1 MKIPAKNVK
10 IYRFSCPNG
19 LSSGKLN
26 LMLPSVIKS
35 VSATHGI
42 NVAYTSPNGKEITYK
57 ELDVISDEMA
67 VWLTNKGISEG
78 SVVGLSLPSCIEYI
92 VSYLA
97 LAKIGA
103 ITAGINPRFTSRERS
118 KTLWTLDP
126 NLLITAKGYD
136 DGVGDQ
142 YRKTL
147 ITLNEEELIQ
157 NHRVTGGS
165 PQPLE
170 DDDDR
175 PVCICFT
182 SGSSGNPKGALF
194 TNRQLKAIS
203 ELDTGGSWGGGGHRY
218 VSTEFA
224 HVGVMTKLPWL
235 LATAG
240 TTHLIHKWNAK
251 EILQLIHE
259 YKMSSVSAIA
269 PQVAL
274 MLKQDGIED
283 LDFTSVKAIVTGGA
297 YASINLIK
305 KGREI
310 FGAPWSVRYSSTE
323 SGGIGLGTSL
333 TADDYEALHTIGR
346 PREGVEAKICSPSGA
361 ELPTG
366 EIGEIWIS
374 SPAVMS
380 CYWNDPEETTK
391 VFDQQ
396 WLKTGDL
403 AYQTPEGYFIL
414 AGRTTEMYIRGGY
427 NVYPL
432 EVEGIFSE
440 HPSIAEVVII
450 PRPDDIMGEIG
461 VAVIVLE
468 DGCSP
473 ITIED
478 LRSFGFDKLAKYKL
492 PEEVIYVESIPRNT
506 TDKIDRREL
515 KETVKTRSD

>member
-1 MKIPAKNVK
+1 
-10 IYRFSCPNG
+10 
-19 LSSGKLN
+19 
-26 LMLPSVIKS
+26 MLHSVIKS
-35 VSATHGI
+35 VSATHGG
-42 NVAYTSPNGKEITYK
+42 NVAYVSQYGKEITYK

-67 VWLTNKGISEG
+67 VWLTNEGISEG

-103 ITAGINPRFTSRERS
+103 ITAGINPRFTSLERS
-118 KTLWTLDP
+118 KTLGTLDP
-126 NLLITAKGYD
+126 NLVITTQGHD

-142 YRKTL
+142 YQK
-147 ITLNEEELIQ
+147 ITIGLNEAELIQ
-157 NHRVTGGS
+157 NYRVAGGS
-165 PQPLE
+165 PQLLEE
-170 DDDDR
+170 DDER

-182 SGSSGNPKGALF
+182 SGSSGSPKGALF
-194 TNRQLKAIS
+194 ANRQLRAIS
-203 ELDTGGSWGGGGHRY
+203 ELDAGGSWGGGGHRY
-218 VSTEFA
+218 ASTEFA

-240 TTHLIHKWNAK
+240 TTHLIHKWNAR

-274 MLKQDGIED
+274 MLKQDGIEQ
-283 LDFTSVKAIVTGGA
+283 LDFSSVKAIVTGGA
-297 YASINLIK
+297 YASVNLIK

-346 PREGVEAKICSPSGA
+346 PREGVKAKICDSSGS

-366 EIGEIWIS
+366 EVGEIWIS

-380 CYWNDPEETTK
+380 CYWNDPEETAK
-391 VFDQQ
+391 VFDQE

-440 HPSIAEVVII
+440 HPSVAEVVII
-450 PRPDDIMGEIG
+450 PYPDDIMGEIG

-468 DGCSP
+468 DGCLP
-473 ITIED
+473 ITIDD
-478 LRSFGFDKLAKYKL
+478 LRSFGAEKLAAYKL
-492 PEEVIYVESIPRNT
+492 PEKVIHVESIPRNT

-515 KETVKTRSD
+515 KEIVKRKSC

>member
-1 MKIPAKNVK
+1 MI
-10 IYRFSCPNG
+10 
-19 LSSGKLN
+19 
-26 LMLPSVIKS
+26 PSVIKS
-35 VSATHGI
+35 VSITHGE
-42 NVAYTSPNGKEITYK
+42 NVAYVSAYGKETTYK
-57 ELDVISDEMA
+57 ELDVVSDEMA
-67 VWLTNKGISEG
+67 VWLTNEGISEG

-103 ITAGINPRFTSRERS
+103 ITAGVNPRFTSLERS
-118 KTLWTLDP
+118 KTLSTLGP
-126 NLLITAKGYD
+126 NLVITAKGHD

-147 ITLNEEELIQ
+147 ITLNGAELIQ

-170 DDDDR
+170 DNDER

-182 SGSSGNPKGALF
+182 SGSSGIPKGALF
-194 TNRQLKAIS
+194 ANRQLRAIS

-218 VSTEFA
+218 ASTEFA

-240 TTHLIHKWNAK
+240 TTHLIQKWNAR

-259 YKMSSVSAIA
+259 YKMSSISAIA

-283 LDFTSVKAIVTGGA
+283 LDFSSVKAIVTGGA
-297 YASINLIK
+297 YASVNLIK

-346 PREGVEAKICSPSGA
+346 PREGVKVKICDSFGS
-361 ELPTG
+361 ELPVGETG
-366 EIGEIWIS
+366 EIWLS
-374 SPAVMS
+374 SPAMMS
-380 CYWNDPEETTK
+380 CYWNDPDATAE

-414 AGRTTEMYIRGGY
+414 AGRTTEMFIRGGY

-432 EVEGIFSE
+432 EIEGIFSE

-450 PRPDDIMGEIG
+450 PRPDDVMGEIG
-461 VAVIVLE
+461 LAFIVLE

-473 ITIED
+473 ITIDD
-478 LRSFGFDKLAKYKL
+478 LRSFGAEKLAEYKL
-492 PEEVIYVESIPRNT
+492 PEEIFYVESIPRNT

-515 KETVKTRSD
+515 KEIVKKRSG

>member
-1 MKIPAKNVK
+1 
-10 IYRFSCPNG
+10 
-19 LSSGKLN
+19 
-26 LMLPSVIKS
+26 MLHSVIKS
-35 VSATHGI
+35 VSATHGE
-42 NVAYTSPNGKEITYK
+42 NVAYVSPDGKEITYK
-57 ELDVISDEMA
+57 QLDVISDEMA
-67 VWLTNKGISEG
+67 VWLTNEGISEG

-97 LAKIGA
+97 LAKVGA
-103 ITAGINPRFTSRERS
+103 ITAGINPRFTSLERS
-118 KTLWTLDP
+118 KTLSTLNP
-126 NLLITAKGYD
+126 NLVITAKGHD
-136 DGVGDQ
+136 GGVGDQ
-142 YRKTL
+142 YRKTTL
-147 ITLNEEELIQ
+147 TLNETACLRSQ
-157 NHRVTGGS
+157 RVTGGS
-165 PQPLE
+165 PELLE
-170 DDDDR
+170 DDDER

-182 SGSSGNPKGALF
+182 SGSSGSPKGALF
-194 TNRQLKAIS
+194 TNRQLRAIS
-203 ELDTGGSWGGGGHRY
+203 ELDAGGSWGGGGHRY
-218 VSTEFA
+218 ASTEFA

-240 TTHLIHKWNAK
+240 TTHLIHKWNAR

-283 LDFTSVKAIVTGGA
+283 LDFSSVKAIVTGGA
-297 YASINLIK
+297 YASVNLIK

-346 PREGVEAKICSPSGA
+346 PREGVKAKICDSSGS
-361 ELPTG
+361 ELSNG
-366 EIGEIWIS
+366 EVGEIWIS

-380 CYWNDPEETTK
+380 CYWNDPEETAK

-440 HPSIAEVVII
+440 YPSIAEVVII

-473 ITIED
+473 ITIDD
-478 LRSFGFDKLAKYKL
+478 LRSFGAEKLAAYKL
-492 PEEVIYVESIPRNT
+492 PEKVIHVESIPRNI
-506 TDKIDRREL
+506 TDKIDRRKL
-515 KETVKTRSD
+515 KEIVKRKSG

>member
-1 MKIPAKNVK
+1 
-10 IYRFSCPNG
+10 
-19 LSSGKLN
+19 
-26 LMLPSVIKS
+26 MLPSVIKS
-35 VSATHGI
+35 VSATHGE
-42 NVAYTSPNGKEITYK
+42 NVAYVSPDGKEITYN
-57 ELDVISDEMA
+57 ELDVVSDEMA
-67 VWLTNKGISEG
+67 VWLTNEGILEG

-103 ITAGINPRFTSRERS
+103 ITAGVNPRFTSLERS
-118 KTLWTLDP
+118 KTLSTLGP
-126 NLLITAKGYD
+126 NLVITAKGHD

-147 ITLNEEELIQ
+147 ITLNGAELIQ

-170 DDDDR
+170 DNDER

-182 SGSSGNPKGALF
+182 SGSSGIPKGALF
-194 TNRQLKAIS
+194 ANRQLRAIS

-218 VSTEFA
+218 ASTEFA

-240 TTHLIHKWNAK
+240 TTHLIQKWNAR

-259 YKMSSVSAIA
+259 YKMSSISAIA

-283 LDFTSVKAIVTGGA
+283 LDFSSVKAIVTGGA
-297 YASINLIK
+297 YASVNLIK

-346 PREGVEAKICSPSGA
+346 PREGVKVKICDSFGS
-361 ELPTG
+361 ELPVGETG
-366 EIGEIWIS
+366 EIWLS
-374 SPAVMS
+374 SPAMMS
-380 CYWNDPEETTK
+380 CYWNDPDATAE

-414 AGRTTEMYIRGGY
+414 AGRTTEMFIRGGY

-432 EVEGIFSE
+432 EIEGIFSE

-461 VAVIVLE
+461 VAFIVLE

-473 ITIED
+473 ITIDD
-478 LRSFGFDKLAKYKL
+478 LRSFGTGKLAAYKL
-492 PEEVIYVESIPRNT
+492 PEEIIYVESIPRNT
-506 TDKIDRREL
+506 TDKIDRRDL
-515 KETVKTRSD
+515 KEIVKKRSG

>member
-1 MKIPAKNVK
+1 
-10 IYRFSCPNG
+10 
-19 LSSGKLN
+19 
-26 LMLPSVIKS
+26 MLPSVIKS
-35 VSATHGI
+35 VSATHGE
-42 NVAYTSPNGKEITYK
+42 NVAYVSPDGKEITYK
-57 ELDVISDEMA
+57 QLDVISDEMA
-67 VWLTNKGISEG
+67 VWLINEGLLEG

-92 VSYLA
+92 VSYIA

-103 ITAGINPRFTSRERS
+103 ITAGINPRFTSLERS
-118 KTLWTLDP
+118 KTLGTLNPD
-126 NLLITAKGYD
+126 LVITAQGYD

-142 YRKTL
+142 YRKTT
-147 ITLNEEELIQ
+147 IKLNETELMQ

-170 DDDDR
+170 DDDER

-182 SGSSGNPKGALF
+182 SGSSGSPKGALF
-194 TNRQLKAIS
+194 ANRQLRAIS

-218 VSTEFA
+218 SSTEFA

-240 TTHLIHKWNAK
+240 TTHLIQKWNAR

-269 PQVAL
+269 PQIAL
-274 MLKQDGIED
+274 MLKQDGIQD
-283 LDFTSVKAIVTGGA
+283 LDFSSVKAIVTGGA
-297 YASINLIK
+297 YASVNLIK
-305 KGREI
+305 KGREV

-346 PREGVEAKICSPSGA
+346 PREGVKAKICDSSGSELPSG
-361 ELPTG
+361 ET
-366 EIGEIWIS
+366 GEIWIS

-380 CYWNDPEETTK
+380 CYWNDSEETAK

-414 AGRTTEMYIRGGY
+414 AGRTSEMFIRGGY

-450 PRPDDIMGEIG
+450 PRPDEIMGELG

-468 DGCSP
+468 DGCVP
-473 ITIED
+473 ITIDD
-478 LRSFGFDKLAKYKL
+478 LRSFGADKLAAYKL
-492 PEEVIYVESIPRNT
+492 PEEVIYVEFIPRNT
-506 TDKIDRREL
+506 TDKIDRQEL
-515 KETVKTRSD
+515 KAMVKRSSI

>member
-1 MKIPAKNVK
+1 
-10 IYRFSCPNG
+10 
-19 LSSGKLN
+19 
-26 LMLPSVIKS
+26 MLPSVIKS
-35 VSATHGI
+35 VSSAHGM
-42 NVAYTSPNGKEITYK
+42 NVAYISPDGKKITYK

-67 VWLTNKGISEG
+67 VWLRNERISEG
-78 SVVGLSLPSCIEYI
+78 SVVGLLLPSCIEYI
-92 VSYLA
+92 VSYIA
-97 LAKIGA
+97 LAKVGA
-103 ITAGINPRFTSRERS
+103 ITAGINPRFTSRERL
-118 KTLWTLDP
+118 KTLRTLDP
-126 NLLITAKGYD
+126 NLVITAKGYD

-147 ITLNEEELIQ
+147 ITLDETELIQ

-170 DDDDR
+170 DDDER

-194 TNRQLKAIS
+194 ANRQLRAIS
-203 ELDTGGSWGGGGHRY
+203 ELDAGGSWGGGGHRY
-218 VSTEFA
+218 ASTEFA

-240 TTHLIHKWNAK
+240 TTHLIHKWNAR
-251 EILQLIHE
+251 EILQLIHK

-274 MLKQDGIED
+274 MLKQDCIED
-283 LDFTSVKAIVTGGA
+283 FDFTSVKAIVTGGA

-323 SGGIGLGTSL
+323 SGGIG
-333 TADDYEALHTIGR
+333 R
-346 PREGVEAKICSPSGA
+346 PREGVKAKICSSSGA

-380 CYWNDPEETTK
+380 CYWNDPEETAK

-468 DGCSP
+468 EGCLP

-478 LRSFGFDKLAKYKL
+478 LRSFGLDKLASYKL
-492 PEEVIYVESIPRNT
+492 PEQVIYVESVPRNT

-515 KETVKTRSD
+515 KEIVKMKSS

>member
-1 MKIPAKNVK
+1 
-10 IYRFSCPNG
+10 
-19 LSSGKLN
+19 
-26 LMLPSVIKS
+26 MLHSVIKS
-35 VSATHGI
+35 VSATHGE
-42 NVAYTSPNGKEITYK
+42 NVAYVSPDGTEITYK
-57 ELDVISDEMA
+57 QLDVISDEMA
-67 VWLTNKGISEG
+67 VWLTNEGISEG

-97 LAKIGA
+97 LAKVGA
-103 ITAGINPRFTSRERS
+103 ITAGINPRFTSLERS
-118 KTLWTLDP
+118 KTLSTLKP
-126 NLLITAKGYD
+126 NLVITAKGHD
-136 DGVGDQ
+136 GGVGDQ
-142 YRKTL
+142 YRKTT
-147 ITLNEEELIQ
+147 IDLNEAEFIRSQ
-157 NHRVTGGS
+157 RVTGGS
-165 PQPLE
+165 PELLE
-170 DDDDR
+170 DDDER

-182 SGSSGNPKGALF
+182 SGSSGSPKGALF
-194 TNRQLKAIS
+194 TNRQLRAIS
-203 ELDTGGSWGGGGHRY
+203 ELDAGGSWGGGGHRY
-218 VSTEFA
+218 ASTEFA

-240 TTHLIHKWNAK
+240 TTHLIHKWNAR

-283 LDFTSVKAIVTGGA
+283 LDFSSVKAIVTGGA
-297 YASINLIK
+297 YASVNLIK

-346 PREGVEAKICSPSGA
+346 PREGVKAKICDSSGS
-361 ELPTG
+361 ELSNG
-366 EIGEIWIS
+366 EVGEIWIS

-380 CYWNDPEETTK
+380 CYWNDPEETAK

-440 HPSIAEVVII
+440 YPSIAEVVII

-468 DGCSP
+468 DGCLP
-473 ITIED
+473 ITIDD
-478 LRSFGFDKLAKYKL
+478 LRSFGADKLAAYKL
-492 PEEVIYVESIPRNT
+492 PEKVIHVESIPRNI
-506 TDKIDRREL
+506 TDKIDRRKL
-515 KETVKTRSD
+515 KEIVKRKSG

>member
-1 MKIPAKNVK
+1 
-10 IYRFSCPNG
+10 
-19 LSSGKLN
+19 
-26 LMLPSVIKS
+26 MLHSVIKS
-35 VSATHGI
+35 VSATHGE
-42 NVAYTSPNGKEITYK
+42 NVAYVSPDGKEITYK
-57 ELDVISDEMA
+57 QLDVISDEMA
-67 VWLTNKGISEG
+67 VWLTNEGVLEG

-97 LAKIGA
+97 LAKVGA
-103 ITAGINPRFTSRERS
+103 ITAGINPRFTSLERS
-118 KTLWTLDP
+118 KTLSTLNP
-126 NLLITAKGYD
+126 NLVITAKGHD
-136 DGVGDQ
+136 GGVGDQ
-142 YRKTL
+142 YRKT
-147 ITLNEEELIQ
+147 IIKLNEAEFIRSQ
-157 NHRVTGGS
+157 RVTGGS
-165 PQPLE
+165 PELLE
-170 DDDDR
+170 DDDER

-182 SGSSGNPKGALF
+182 SGSSGSPKGALF
-194 TNRQLKAIS
+194 TNRQLRAIS
-203 ELDTGGSWGGGGHRY
+203 ELDAGGSWGGGGHRY
-218 VSTEFA
+218 ASTEFA

-240 TTHLIHKWNAK
+240 TTHLIHKWNAR

-259 YKMSSVSAIA
+259 FKMSSVSAIA

-283 LDFTSVKAIVTGGA
+283 LDFSSVKAIVTGGA
-297 YASINLIK
+297 YASVNLIK

-346 PREGVEAKICSPSGA
+346 PREGVKAKICDSSGS
-361 ELPTG
+361 ELSNG
-366 EIGEIWIS
+366 EVGEIWIS

-380 CYWNDPEETTK
+380 CYWNDPEETAK
-391 VFDQQ
+391 VFDQE

-440 HPSIAEVVII
+440 YPSIAEVVII

-473 ITIED
+473 ITIDD
-478 LRSFGFDKLAKYKL
+478 LRSFGAEKLAAYKL
-492 PEEVIYVESIPRNT
+492 PEKVIHVESIPRNT
-506 TDKIDRREL
+506 TDKIDRRKL
-515 KETVKTRSD
+515 KEIVKRKSG

>member
-1 MKIPAKNVK
+1 
-10 IYRFSCPNG
+10 
-19 LSSGKLN
+19 
-26 LMLPSVIKS
+26 MLPSVIKS
-35 VSATHGI
+35 VSATHGE
-42 NVAYTSPNGKEITYK
+42 NVAYVSPDGKEITYK

-67 VWLTNKGISEG
+67 VWLTNAGILEG

-103 ITAGINPRFTSRERS
+103 ITAGINPRFTSLERS
-118 KTLWTLDP
+118 KTLDTLNP
-126 NLLITAKGYD
+126 NLVITAKGHD
-136 DGVGDQ
+136 DGVGGQ
-142 YRKTL
+142 YRTTL
-147 ITLNEEELIQ
+147 IALNATEFIQ
-157 NHRVTGGS
+157 THRVTGGS

-170 DDDDR
+170 DDDER

-182 SGSSGNPKGALF
+182 SGSSGSPKGALF
-194 TNRQLKAIS
+194 ANRQLRAIS

-218 VSTEFA
+218 ASTEFA

-240 TTHLIHKWNAK
+240 TTHLIQKWNAR
-251 EILQLIHE
+251 EILQLIHK

-269 PQVAL
+269 PQIAL

-283 LDFTSVKAIVTGGA
+283 LDFSSVKAIVTGGA
-297 YASINLIK
+297 YASVNLIK
-305 KGREI
+305 KGRET

-346 PREGVEAKICSPSGA
+346 PREGVKAKIYDSFGS
-361 ELPTG
+361 ELPAG
-366 EIGEIWIS
+366 ETGEIWIS

-380 CYWNDPEETTK
+380 CYWNDPEETAK
-391 VFDQQ
+391 VFEQQ

-414 AGRTTEMYIRGGY
+414 AGRTSEMFIRGGY

-450 PRPDDIMGEIG
+450 PRPDEIMGEIG
-461 VAVIVLE
+461 VAIIVLE
-468 DGCSP
+468 DGCVP
-473 ITIED
+473 ITIDD
-478 LRSFGFDKLAKYKL
+478 LRSFGADKLAAYKL
-492 PEEVIYVESIPRNT
+492 PEEVIYIESIPRNA
-506 TDKIDRREL
+506 TDKINRREL
-515 KETVKTRSD
+515 KEMLKRRSN

>member
-1 MKIPAKNVK
+1 
-10 IYRFSCPNG
+10 
-19 LSSGKLN
+19 
-26 LMLPSVIKS
+26 MLHSVIKS
-35 VSATHGI
+35 VSATHGG
-42 NVAYTSPNGKEITYK
+42 NVAYVSRYGKEITYK

-67 VWLTNKGISEG
+67 VWLTNEGISEG

-103 ITAGINPRFTSRERS
+103 ITAGINPRFTSLERS
-118 KTLWTLDP
+118 KTLGTLDP
-126 NLLITAKGYD
+126 NLVITTQGHD

-142 YRKTL
+142 YQK
-147 ITLNEEELIQ
+147 ITIGLNEAELIQ
-157 NHRVTGGS
+157 NYRVAGGS
-165 PQPLE
+165 PQLLEE
-170 DDDDR
+170 DDER

-182 SGSSGNPKGALF
+182 SGSSGSPKGALF
-194 TNRQLKAIS
+194 ANRQLRAIS
-203 ELDTGGSWGGGGHRY
+203 ELDAGGAWGGGGHRY
-218 VSTEFA
+218 ASTEFA

-240 TTHLIHKWNAK
+240 TTHLIHKWNAR

-274 MLKQDGIED
+274 MLKQDGIEQ
-283 LDFTSVKAIVTGGA
+283 LDFSSVKAIVTGGA
-297 YASINLIK
+297 YASVNLIK

-346 PREGVEAKICSPSGA
+346 PREGVKAKICDSSGS

-366 EIGEIWIS
+366 EVGEIWIS

-380 CYWNDPEETTK
+380 CYWNDPEETAK
-391 VFDQQ
+391 VFDQE

-440 HPSIAEVVII
+440 HPSVAEVVII
-450 PRPDDIMGEIG
+450 PCPDDIMGEIG

-468 DGCSP
+468 DGCLP
-473 ITIED
+473 TTIDD
-478 LRSFGFDKLAKYKL
+478 LRSFGAEKLAAYKL
-492 PEEVIYVESIPRNT
+492 PEKVIHVESIPRNT

-515 KETVKTRSD
+515 KEIVKRKSC

>member
-1 MKIPAKNVK
+1 
-10 IYRFSCPNG
+10 
-19 LSSGKLN
+19 
-26 LMLPSVIKS
+26 MLHSVIKS
-35 VSATHGI
+35 VSATHGE
-42 NVAYTSPNGKEITYK
+42 NVAYVSPDGKEITYN

-67 VWLTNKGISEG
+67 VWLTNEGVLEG

-97 LAKIGA
+97 LAKVGA
-103 ITAGINPRFTSRERS
+103 ITAGINPRFTSLERS
-118 KTLWTLDP
+118 KTLSTLKP
-126 NLLITAKGYD
+126 NLVITAKGHD
-136 DGVGDQ
+136 GGVGDQ
-142 YRKTL
+142 YRKTT
-147 ITLNEEELIQ
+147 IKLNEREFIRSQ
-157 NHRVTGGS
+157 RVAGGS
-165 PQPLE
+165 PQLLE
-170 DDDDR
+170 DDDER

-182 SGSSGNPKGALF
+182 SGSSGSPKGALF
-194 TNRQLKAIS
+194 TNRQLRAIS
-203 ELDTGGSWGGGGHRY
+203 ELDAGGSWGGGGHRY
-218 VSTEFA
+218 ASTEFA

-240 TTHLIHKWNAK
+240 TTHLIKKWNAR

-346 PREGVEAKICSPSGA
+346 PREGVKVKICDSSGS
-361 ELPTG
+361 ELPVGETG
-366 EIGEIWIS
+366 EIWLS
-374 SPAVMS
+374 SPAMMS
-380 CYWNDPEETTK
+380 CYWNDPDATAE

-414 AGRTTEMYIRGGY
+414 AGRTTEMFIRGGY

-432 EVEGIFSE
+432 EIEGIFSE

-461 VAVIVLE
+461 VAFIVLE

-473 ITIED
+473 ITIDD
-478 LRSFGFDKLAKYKL
+478 LRSFGTDKLAAYKL
-492 PEEVIYVESIPRNT
+492 PEEIIYVESIPRNT
-506 TDKIDRREL
+506 TDKIDRRDL
-515 KETVKTRSD
+515 KEIVKKRSG

>member
-1 MKIPAKNVK
+1 
-10 IYRFSCPNG
+10 
-19 LSSGKLN
+19 
-26 LMLPSVIKS
+26 MLPSVIKS
-35 VSATHGI
+35 VSATHGE
-42 NVAYTSPNGKEITYK
+42 NVAYVSPDGKEITYN
-57 ELDVISDEMA
+57 ELDVVSDEMA
-67 VWLTNKGISEG
+67 VWLTNEGILEG

-103 ITAGINPRFTSRERS
+103 ITAGVNPRFTSLERS
-118 KTLWTLDP
+118 KTLSTLGP
-126 NLLITAKGYD
+126 NLVITAKGHD

-147 ITLNEEELIQ
+147 ITLNGAELIQ

-170 DDDDR
+170 DNDER

-182 SGSSGNPKGALF
+182 SGSSGIPKGALF
-194 TNRQLKAIS
+194 ANRQLRAIS
-203 ELDTGGSWGGGGHRY
+203 KLDTGGSWGGGGHRY
-218 VSTEFA
+218 ASTEFA

-240 TTHLIHKWNAK
+240 TTHLIQKWNAR

-259 YKMSSVSAIA
+259 YKMSSISAIA

-346 PREGVEAKICSPSGA
+346 PREGVKVKICDSFGS
-361 ELPTG
+361 ELPVGETG
-366 EIGEIWIS
+366 EIWLS
-374 SPAVMS
+374 SPAMMS
-380 CYWNDPEETTK
+380 CYWNDPDATAE

-414 AGRTTEMYIRGGY
+414 AGRTTEMFIRGGY

-432 EVEGIFSE
+432 EIEGIFSE

-450 PRPDDIMGEIG
+450 PRPDDVMGEIG
-461 VAVIVLE
+461 LAFIVLE

-473 ITIED
+473 ITIDD
-478 LRSFGFDKLAKYKL
+478 LRSFGAEKLAEYKL
-492 PEEVIYVESIPRNT
+492 PEEIFYVESIPRNT

-515 KETVKTRSD
+515 KEIVKKRSG

>member
-1 MKIPAKNVK
+1 
-10 IYRFSCPNG
+10 
-19 LSSGKLN
+19 
-26 LMLPSVIKS
+26 MLPSVIKS
-35 VSATHGI
+35 VSSAHGM
-42 NVAYTSPNGKEITYK
+42 NVAYISPDGKKITYK

-67 VWLTNKGISEG
+67 VWLRNERISEG

-92 VSYLA
+92 VSYIA
-97 LAKIGA
+97 LAKVGA
-103 ITAGINPRFTSRERS
+103 ITAGINPRFTSRERL
-118 KTLWTLDP
+118 KTLRTLDP
-126 NLLITAKGYD
+126 NLVITAKGYD

-147 ITLNEEELIQ
+147 ITLDETELIQ

-170 DDDDR
+170 DDDER

-194 TNRQLKAIS
+194 ANRQLRAIS
-203 ELDTGGSWGGGGHRY
+203 ELDAGGSWGGGGHRY
-218 VSTEFA
+218 ASTEFA

-240 TTHLIHKWNAK
+240 TTHLIHKWNAR
-251 EILQLIHE
+251 EILQLIHK

-283 LDFTSVKAIVTGGA
+283 FDFTSVKAIVTGGA

-310 FGAPWSVRYSSTE
+310 FGAPWSVRYS
-323 SGGIGLGTSL
+323 
-333 TADDYEALHTIGR
+333 
-346 PREGVEAKICSPSGA
+346 
-361 ELPTG
+361 PTG

-380 CYWNDPEETTK
+380 CYWNDPEETAK

-468 DGCSP
+468 EGCLP

-478 LRSFGFDKLAKYKL
+478 LRSFGLDKLASYKL
-492 PEEVIYVESIPRNT
+492 PEQVIYVESVPRNT

-515 KETVKTRSD
+515 KEIVKMKSS

>member
-1 MKIPAKNVK
+1 
-10 IYRFSCPNG
+10 
-19 LSSGKLN
+19 
-26 LMLPSVIKS
+26 
-35 VSATHGI
+35 
-42 NVAYTSPNGKEITYK
+42 
-57 ELDVISDEMA
+57 
-67 VWLTNKGISEG
+67 
-78 SVVGLSLPSCIEYI
+78 
-92 VSYLA
+92 
-97 LAKIGA
+97 
-103 ITAGINPRFTSRERS
+103 
-118 KTLWTLDP
+118 
-126 NLLITAKGYD
+126 
-136 DGVGDQ
+136 
-142 YRKTL
+142 
-147 ITLNEEELIQ
+147 
-157 NHRVTGGS
+157 
-165 PQPLE
+165 
-170 DDDDR
+170 
-175 PVCICFT
+175 
-182 SGSSGNPKGALF
+182 
-194 TNRQLKAIS
+194 
-203 ELDTGGSWGGGGHRY
+203 
-218 VSTEFA
+218 
-224 HVGVMTKLPWL
+224 
-235 LATAG
+235 
-240 TTHLIHKWNAK
+240 
-251 EILQLIHE
+251 
-259 YKMSSVSAIA
+259 MSSVSAIA

-305 KGREI
+305 RGREI

-478 LRSFGFDKLAKYKL
+478 LRSFGLDKLATYKL

>member
-1 MKIPAKNVK
+1 
-10 IYRFSCPNG
+10 
-19 LSSGKLN
+19 
-26 LMLPSVIKS
+26 MLHSVIKS
-35 VSATHGI
+35 VSATHGE
-42 NVAYTSPNGKEITYK
+42 NVAYVSPDGKEITYK
-57 ELDVISDEMA
+57 QLDVISDEMA
-67 VWLTNKGISEG
+67 VWLTNEGISEG

-97 LAKIGA
+97 LAKVGA
-103 ITAGINPRFTSRERS
+103 ITAGINPRFTSLERS
-118 KTLWTLDP
+118 KTLSTLNP
-126 NLLITAKGYD
+126 NLVITAKGHD
-136 DGVGDQ
+136 GGVGDQ
-142 YRKTL
+142 YRKT
-147 ITLNEEELIQ
+147 IIKLNEKEFIRSQ
-157 NHRVTGGS
+157 RVTGGS
-165 PQPLE
+165 PELLE
-170 DDDDR
+170 DDDER

-182 SGSSGNPKGALF
+182 SGSSGSPKGALF
-194 TNRQLKAIS
+194 TNRQLRAIS
-203 ELDTGGSWGGGGHRY
+203 ELDAGGSWGGGGHRY
-218 VSTEFA
+218 ASTEFA

-240 TTHLIHKWNAK
+240 TTHLIHKWNAR

-283 LDFTSVKAIVTGGA
+283 LNFSSVKAIVTGGA
-297 YASINLIK
+297 YASVNLIK

-323 SGGIGLGTSL
+323 SGGIGLGTSI

-346 PREGVEAKICSPSGA
+346 PREGVTAKICDSSGS
-361 ELPTG
+361 ELANG
-366 EIGEIWIS
+366 EVGEIWIS

-380 CYWNDPEETTK
+380 CYWNDPEETAK
-391 VFDQQ
+391 VFDKQ

-440 HPSIAEVVII
+440 YPSIAEVVII

-473 ITIED
+473 ITIDD
-478 LRSFGFDKLAKYKL
+478 LRSFGADKLAAYKL
-492 PEEVIYVESIPRNT
+492 PEKVIHVESIPRNT
-506 TDKIDRREL
+506 TDKIDRRKL
-515 KETVKTRSD
+515 KEIVKRKSG

>member
-1 MKIPAKNVK
+1 
-10 IYRFSCPNG
+10 
-19 LSSGKLN
+19 
-26 LMLPSVIKS
+26 MLHSVIKS
-35 VSATHGI
+35 VSATHGE
-42 NVAYTSPNGKEITYK
+42 NVAYVSPNGKEITYK
-57 ELDVISDEMA
+57 QLDVISDEMA
-67 VWLTNKGISEG
+67 VWLTNEGISEG

-97 LAKIGA
+97 LAKVGA
-103 ITAGINPRFTSRERS
+103 ITAGINPRFTSLERS
-118 KTLWTLDP
+118 KTLSTLKP
-126 NLLITAKGYD
+126 NLVITAKGHD
-136 DGVGDQ
+136 GGVGDQ
-142 YRKTL
+142 YRKTT
-147 ITLNEEELIQ
+147 IDLNEAEFIRSQ
-157 NHRVTGGS
+157 RVTGGS
-165 PQPLE
+165 PELLE
-170 DDDDR
+170 DDDER

-182 SGSSGNPKGALF
+182 SGSSGSPKGALF
-194 TNRQLKAIS
+194 TNRQLRAIS
-203 ELDTGGSWGGGGHRY
+203 ELDAGGSWGGGGHRY
-218 VSTEFA
+218 ASTEFA

-240 TTHLIHKWNAK
+240 TTHLIHKWNAR

-283 LDFTSVKAIVTGGA
+283 LDFSSVKAIVTGGA
-297 YASINLIK
+297 FASVNLIK

-346 PREGVEAKICSPSGA
+346 PREGVKAKICDSSGS
-361 ELPTG
+361 ELSNG
-366 EIGEIWIS
+366 EVGEIWIS

-380 CYWNDPEETTK
+380 CYWNDPEETAK

-414 AGRTTEMYIRGGY
+414 AGRTSEMYIRGGY

-468 DGCSP
+468 DGCLP
-473 ITIED
+473 ITIDD
-478 LRSFGFDKLAKYKL
+478 LRSFGADKLAAYKL
-492 PEEVIYVESIPRNT
+492 PEKVIHVESIPRNI
-506 TDKIDRREL
+506 TDKIDRRKL
-515 KETVKTRSD
+515 KEIVKRKSG

>member
-10 IYRFSCPNG
+10 IYCYSCQNG
-19 LSSGKLN
+19 LSSGKLD

-35 VSATHGI
+35 VSATHGENI
-42 NVAYTSPNGKEITYK
+42 AYVSPSGKEITYK
-57 ELDVISDEMA
+57 ELDVISNEMA
-67 VWLTNKGISEG
+67 VWLTNEGISEG
-78 SVVGLSLPSCIEYI
+78 SVIGLSLPSCIEYI
-92 VSYLA
+92 ISYLA
-97 LAKIGA
+97 SAKVGA
-103 ITAGINPRFTSRERS
+103 ITAGINPRFTSLERS
-118 KTLWTLDP
+118 KTLSTLDP
-126 NLLITAKGYD
+126 NLVITAKGHD

-142 YRKTL
+142 YRK
-147 ITLNEEELIQ
+147 ITIELNETEFIQ
-157 NHRVTGGS
+157 SQRVTGGS
-165 PQPLE
+165 PQSLE
-170 DDDDR
+170 DDDER

-182 SGSSGNPKGALF
+182 SGSSGSPKGALF
-194 TNRQLKAIS
+194 ANRQLRAIS
-203 ELDTGGSWGGGGHRY
+203 ELDAGGSWGGGGHRY
-218 VSTEFA
+218 ASTEFA

-240 TTHLIHKWNAK
+240 TTHLIHKWNAR
-251 EILQLIHE
+251 EILQLIHD

-274 MLKQDGIED
+274 MLKQDDIGD
-283 LDFTSVKAIVTGGA
+283 LDFSSVKAIVTGGA
-297 YASINLIK
+297 YASVNLIK
-305 KGREI
+305 KGREV

-333 TADDYEALHTIGR
+333 TADEYEALHTIGR
-346 PREGVEAKICSPSGA
+346 PREGVKAKICDSSGS
-361 ELPTG
+361 ELQTG

-374 SPAVMS
+374 SPAVMT
-380 CYWNDPEETTK
+380 CYWNDPEETAK

-450 PRPDDIMGEIG
+450 PRPADIMGEIG

-468 DGCSP
+468 DGCLP
-473 ITIED
+473 ITIDD
-478 LRSFGFDKLAKYKL
+478 LRSFGVDKLAAYKL
-492 PEEVIYVESIPRNT
+492 PEKVIYVESIPRNT

-515 KETVKTRSD
+515 KEIVKRRNS

>member
-1 MKIPAKNVK
+1 
-10 IYRFSCPNG
+10 
-19 LSSGKLN
+19 
-26 LMLPSVIKS
+26 MLHSVIKS
-35 VSATHGI
+35 VSATHGE
-42 NVAYTSPNGKEITYK
+42 NVAYVSPDGKEITYN

-67 VWLTNKGISEG
+67 VWLTNEGISEG

-97 LAKIGA
+97 LAKVGA
-103 ITAGINPRFTSRERS
+103 ITAGINPRFTSLERS
-118 KTLWTLDP
+118 KTLGTLNP
-126 NLLITAKGYD
+126 NLVITAKGHD
-136 DGVGDQ
+136 GGVGDQ
-142 YRKTL
+142 YRKTT
-147 ITLNEEELIQ
+147 IKLNETEFIRSQ
-157 NHRVTGGS
+157 RVTGGS
-165 PQPLE
+165 PELLE
-170 DDDDR
+170 DDDER

-182 SGSSGNPKGALF
+182 SGSSGSPKGALF
-194 TNRQLKAIS
+194 TNRQLRAIS
-203 ELDTGGSWGGGGHRY
+203 ELDAGGSWGGGGHRY
-218 VSTEFA
+218 ASTEFA

-240 TTHLIHKWNAK
+240 TTHLIHKWNAR

-259 YKMSSVSAIA
+259 FKMSSVSAIA

-283 LDFTSVKAIVTGGA
+283 LDFSSVKAIVTGGA
-297 YASINLIK
+297 YASVNLIK

-346 PREGVEAKICSPSGA
+346 PREGVKAKICDSSGS
-361 ELPTG
+361 ELSNG
-366 EIGEIWIS
+366 EVGEIWIS

-380 CYWNDPEETTK
+380 CYWNDPEETAK

-473 ITIED
+473 ITIDD
-478 LRSFGFDKLAKYKL
+478 LRSFGADKLAAYKL
-492 PEEVIYVESIPRNT
+492 PEKVIHVESIPRNT
-506 TDKIDRREL
+506 TDKIDRRKL
-515 KETVKTRSD
+515 KEIVKRKSG

>member
-1 MKIPAKNVK
+1 
-10 IYRFSCPNG
+10 
-19 LSSGKLN
+19 
-26 LMLPSVIKS
+26 MLPSVIKS
-35 VSATHGI
+35 VSATHGE
-42 NVAYTSPNGKEITYK
+42 NVAYVSPYGKETTYK
-57 ELDVISDEMA
+57 ELDVVSDEMA
-67 VWLTNKGISEG
+67 VWLTNEGILEG

-103 ITAGINPRFTSRERS
+103 ITAGVNPRFTSLERS
-118 KTLWTLDP
+118 KTLSTLGP
-126 NLLITAKGYD
+126 NLVITAKGHD

-147 ITLNEEELIQ
+147 ITLNGAELIQ

-170 DDDDR
+170 DNDER

-182 SGSSGNPKGALF
+182 SGSSGIPKGALF
-194 TNRQLKAIS
+194 ANRQLRAIS

-218 VSTEFA
+218 ASTEFA

-240 TTHLIHKWNAK
+240 TTHLIQKWNAR

-259 YKMSSVSAIA
+259 YKMSSISAIA

-283 LDFTSVKAIVTGGA
+283 LDFSSVKAIVTGGA
-297 YASINLIK
+297 YASVNLIK

-346 PREGVEAKICSPSGA
+346 PREGVKVKICDSSGS
-361 ELPTG
+361 ELPVGETG
-366 EIGEIWIS
+366 EIWLS
-374 SPAVMS
+374 SPAMMS
-380 CYWNDPEETTK
+380 CYWNDPDATAE

-414 AGRTTEMYIRGGY
+414 AGRTTEMFIRGGY

-432 EVEGIFSE
+432 EIEGIFSE

-450 PRPDDIMGEIG
+450 PRPDDVMGEIG
-461 VAVIVLE
+461 LAFIVLE

-473 ITIED
+473 ITIDD
-478 LRSFGFDKLAKYKL
+478 LRSFGAEKLAEYKL
-492 PEEVIYVESIPRNT
+492 PEEIFYVESIPRNT

-515 KETVKTRSD
+515 KEIVKKRSG

>member
-1 MKIPAKNVK
+1 
-10 IYRFSCPNG
+10 
-19 LSSGKLN
+19 
-26 LMLPSVIKS
+26 MLHSVIKS
-35 VSATHGI
+35 VSATHGE
-42 NVAYTSPNGKEITYK
+42 NVAYVSPDGKEITYK
-57 ELDVISDEMA
+57 QLDVISDEMA
-67 VWLTNKGISEG
+67 VWLTNEGISEG

-97 LAKIGA
+97 LAKVGA
-103 ITAGINPRFTSRERS
+103 ITAGINPRFTSLERS
-118 KTLWTLDP
+118 KTLSTLNP
-126 NLLITAKGYD
+126 NLVITAKGHD
-136 DGVGDQ
+136 GGVGDQ
-142 YRKTL
+142 YRKTT
-147 ITLNEEELIQ
+147 IKLNETEFIRSQ
-157 NHRVTGGS
+157 RVTGGS
-165 PQPLE
+165 PELLE
-170 DDDDR
+170 DDDER

-182 SGSSGNPKGALF
+182 SGSSGSPKGALF
-194 TNRQLKAIS
+194 TNRQLRAIS
-203 ELDTGGSWGGGGHRY
+203 ELDAGGSWGGGGHRY
-218 VSTEFA
+218 ASTEFA

-240 TTHLIHKWNAK
+240 TTHLIHKWNAR

-259 YKMSSVSAIA
+259 FKMSSVSAIA

-283 LDFTSVKAIVTGGA
+283 LDFSSVKAIVTGGA
-297 YASINLIK
+297 YASVNLIK

-346 PREGVEAKICSPSGA
+346 PREGVKAKICDSSGS
-361 ELPTG
+361 ELSNG
-366 EIGEIWIS
+366 EVGEIWIS

-380 CYWNDPEETTK
+380 CYWNDPEETAK
-391 VFDQQ
+391 VFDQE

-414 AGRTTEMYIRGGY
+414 AGRTSEMYIRGGY

-473 ITIED
+473 ITIDD
-478 LRSFGFDKLAKYKL
+478 LRSFGADKLAAYKL
-492 PEEVIYVESIPRNT
+492 PEKVIHVESIPRNT
-506 TDKIDRREL
+506 TDKIDRRKL
-515 KETVKTRSD
+515 KEIAKRKSG

>member
-1 MKIPAKNVK
+1 
-10 IYRFSCPNG
+10 
-19 LSSGKLN
+19 
-26 LMLPSVIKS
+26 MLPSVIKS
-35 VSATHGI
+35 VSATHGE
-42 NVAYTSPNGKEITYK
+42 NVAYVSPDGKEITYN
-57 ELDVISDEMA
+57 ELDVVSDEMA
-67 VWLTNKGISEG
+67 VWLTNEGILEG

-103 ITAGINPRFTSRERS
+103 ITAGVNPRFTSLERS
-118 KTLWTLDP
+118 KTLSTLGP
-126 NLLITAKGYD
+126 NLVITAKGHD

-147 ITLNEEELIQ
+147 ITLNGAELIQ
-157 NHRVTGGS
+157 NHRVIGGS

-170 DDDDR
+170 DNDER

-194 TNRQLKAIS
+194 ANRQLRAIS
-203 ELDTGGSWGGGGHRY
+203 KLDTGGSWGGGGHRY
-218 VSTEFA
+218 ASTEFA

-240 TTHLIHKWNAK
+240 TTHLIQKWNAR

-259 YKMSSVSAIA
+259 YKMSSISAIA

-283 LDFTSVKAIVTGGA
+283 LDFSSVKAIVTGGA
-297 YASINLIK
+297 YASVNLIK

-346 PREGVEAKICSPSGA
+346 PREGVKVKICDSFGS
-361 ELPTG
+361 ELPVGETG
-366 EIGEIWIS
+366 EIWLS
-374 SPAVMS
+374 SPAMMS
-380 CYWNDPEETTK
+380 CYWNDPDATAE

-414 AGRTTEMYIRGGY
+414 AGRTTEMFIRGGY

-432 EVEGIFSE
+432 EIEGIFSE

-461 VAVIVLE
+461 VAFIVLE

-473 ITIED
+473 ITIDD
-478 LRSFGFDKLAKYKL
+478 LRSFGTGKLAAYKL
-492 PEEVIYVESIPRNT
+492 PEEIIYVESIPRNT

-515 KETVKTRSD
+515 KEIVKKRSG

>member
-1 MKIPAKNVK
+1 MK
-10 IYRFSCPNG
+10 IYRYSCQNG
-19 LSSGKLN
+19 RSSGKLV

-35 VSATHGI
+35 VSATHGE
-42 NVAYTSPNGKEITYK
+42 NVAYVSPDGKEITYK
-57 ELDVISDEMA
+57 QLDVISDEMA
-67 VWLTNKGISEG
+67 VWLTNEGISEG

-97 LAKIGA
+97 LAKVGA
-103 ITAGINPRFTSRERS
+103 ITAGINPRFTSLERS
-118 KTLWTLDP
+118 KTLSTLNP
-126 NLLITAKGYD
+126 NLVITAKGHD
-136 DGVGDQ
+136 GGVGDQ
-142 YRKTL
+142 YRKTT
-147 ITLNEEELIQ
+147 IKLNETEFIRSQ
-157 NHRVTGGS
+157 RVTGGS
-165 PQPLE
+165 PELLE
-170 DDDDR
+170 DDDER

-182 SGSSGNPKGALF
+182 SGSSGSPKGALF
-194 TNRQLKAIS
+194 TNRQLRAIS
-203 ELDTGGSWGGGGHRY
+203 ELDAGGSWGGGGHRY
-218 VSTEFA
+218 ASTEFA

-240 TTHLIHKWNAK
+240 TTHLIHKWNAR

-283 LDFTSVKAIVTGGA
+283 LDFSSVKAIVTGGA
-297 YASINLIK
+297 YASVNLIK

-346 PREGVEAKICSPSGA
+346 PREGVTAKICDSSGS
-361 ELPTG
+361 ELANG
-366 EIGEIWIS
+366 EVGEIWIS

-380 CYWNDPEETTK
+380 CYWNDPEETAK

-440 HPSIAEVVII
+440 HPSIAEIVVI

-468 DGCSP
+468 DGCLP
-473 ITIED
+473 ITIDD
-478 LRSFGFDKLAKYKL
+478 LRSFGAEKLAAYKL
-492 PEEVIYVESIPRNT
+492 PEKVIHVESIPRNT

-515 KETVKTRSD
+515 KEIVKRKSG

>member
-1 MKIPAKNVK
+1 
-10 IYRFSCPNG
+10 
-19 LSSGKLN
+19 
-26 LMLPSVIKS
+26 MLHSVIKS
-35 VSATHGI
+35 VSATHGE
-42 NVAYTSPNGKEITYK
+42 NVAYVSPDGKEITYK
-57 ELDVISDEMA
+57 QLDVISDEMA
-67 VWLTNKGISEG
+67 VWLTNEGISEG

-97 LAKIGA
+97 LAKVGA
-103 ITAGINPRFTSRERS
+103 ITAGINPRFTSLERS
-118 KTLWTLDP
+118 KTLSTLNP
-126 NLLITAKGYD
+126 NLVITAKGHD
-136 DGVGDQ
+136 GGVGDQ
-142 YRKTL
+142 YRKTT
-147 ITLNEEELIQ
+147 INLNEAEFIRSQ
-157 NHRVTGGS
+157 RVTGGS
-165 PQPLE
+165 PELLE
-170 DDDDR
+170 DDDER

-182 SGSSGNPKGALF
+182 SGSSGSPKGALF
-194 TNRQLKAIS
+194 TNRQLRAIS
-203 ELDTGGSWGGGGHRY
+203 ELDAGGSWGGGGHRY
-218 VSTEFA
+218 ASTEFA

-240 TTHLIHKWNAK
+240 TTHLIHKWNAR

-283 LDFTSVKAIVTGGA
+283 LDFSSVKAIVTGGA
-297 YASINLIK
+297 YASVNLIK

-346 PREGVEAKICSPSGA
+346 PREGVKAKICDSSGS
-361 ELPTG
+361 ELSNG
-366 EIGEIWIS
+366 EVGEIWIS

-380 CYWNDPEETTK
+380 CYWNDPEETAK

-414 AGRTTEMYIRGGY
+414 AGRTSEMYIRGGY

-440 HPSIAEVVII
+440 YPSIAEVVII

-468 DGCSP
+468 DGCLP
-473 ITIED
+473 ITIDD
-478 LRSFGFDKLAKYKL
+478 LRSFGAEKLAAYKL
-492 PEEVIYVESIPRNT
+492 PEKVIHVESIPRNT
-506 TDKIDRREL
+506 TDKIDRRKL
-515 KETVKTRSD
+515 KEIVKRKSG

>member
-1 MKIPAKNVK
+1 MK
-10 IYRFSCPNG
+10 IYRYSCQNG
-19 LSSGKLN
+19 RSSGKLV

-35 VSATHGI
+35 VSATHGE
-42 NVAYTSPNGKEITYK
+42 NVAYVSPDGKEITYK
-57 ELDVISDEMA
+57 QLDVISDEMA
-67 VWLTNKGISEG
+67 VWLTNEGVLEG

-97 LAKIGA
+97 LAKVGA
-103 ITAGINPRFTSRERS
+103 ITAGINPRFTSLERS
-118 KTLWTLDP
+118 KTLSTLNP
-126 NLLITAKGYD
+126 NLVITAKGHD
-136 DGVGDQ
+136 GGVGDQ
-142 YRKTL
+142 YRKTT
-147 ITLNEEELIQ
+147 IKLNETEFIRSQ
-157 NHRVTGGS
+157 RVTGGS
-165 PQPLE
+165 PELLE
-170 DDDDR
+170 DDDER

-182 SGSSGNPKGALF
+182 SGSSGSPKGALF
-194 TNRQLKAIS
+194 TNRQLRAIS
-203 ELDTGGSWGGGGHRY
+203 ELDAGGSWGGGGHRY
-218 VSTEFA
+218 ASTEFA

-240 TTHLIHKWNAK
+240 TTHLIHKWNAR

-283 LDFTSVKAIVTGGA
+283 LDFSSVKAIVTGGA
-297 YASINLIK
+297 YASVNLIK

-346 PREGVEAKICSPSGA
+346 PREGVKAKICDSSGS
-361 ELPTG
+361 ELSNG
-366 EIGEIWIS
+366 EVGEIWIS

-380 CYWNDPEETTK
+380 CYWNDPEETAK

-440 HPSIAEVVII
+440 YPSIAEVVII

-473 ITIED
+473 ITIDD
-478 LRSFGFDKLAKYKL
+478 LRSFGAEKLAAYKL
-492 PEEVIYVESIPRNT
+492 PEKVIHVESIPRNT
-506 TDKIDRREL
+506 TDKIDRRKL
-515 KETVKTRSD
+515 KEIAKRKSG

>member
-1 MKIPAKNVK
+1 
-10 IYRFSCPNG
+10 
-19 LSSGKLN
+19 
-26 LMLPSVIKS
+26 MLHSVIKS
-35 VSATHGI
+35 VSATHGE
-42 NVAYTSPNGKEITYK
+42 NVAYVSPDGKKITYK
-57 ELDVISDEMA
+57 QLDVISDEMA
-67 VWLTNKGISEG
+67 VWLTNEGISEG

-97 LAKIGA
+97 LAKVGA
-103 ITAGINPRFTSRERS
+103 ITAGINPRFTSLERS
-118 KTLWTLDP
+118 KTLSTLNP
-126 NLLITAKGYD
+126 NLVITAKGHD
-136 DGVGDQ
+136 GGVGDQ
-142 YRKTL
+142 YRKTT
-147 ITLNEEELIQ
+147 IKLNETEFIRSQ
-157 NHRVTGGS
+157 RVTGGS
-165 PQPLE
+165 PELLE
-170 DDDDR
+170 DDDER

-182 SGSSGNPKGALF
+182 SGSSGSPKGALF
-194 TNRQLKAIS
+194 TNRQLRAIS
-203 ELDTGGSWGGGGHRY
+203 ELDAGGSWGGGGHRY
-218 VSTEFA
+218 ASTEFA

-240 TTHLIHKWNAK
+240 TTHLIHKWNAR

-283 LDFTSVKAIVTGGA
+283 LDFSSVKAIVTGGA
-297 YASINLIK
+297 YASVNLIK

-346 PREGVEAKICSPSGA
+346 PREGVKAKICDSSGS
-361 ELPTG
+361 ELSNG
-366 EIGEIWIS
+366 EVGEIWIS

-380 CYWNDPEETTK
+380 CYWNDPEETAK

-440 HPSIAEVVII
+440 YPSIAEVVII

-473 ITIED
+473 ITIDD
-478 LRSFGFDKLAKYKL
+478 LRSFGAEKLAAYKL
-492 PEEVIYVESIPRNT
+492 PEKVIHVESIPRNT
-506 TDKIDRREL
+506 TDKIDRRKL
-515 KETVKTRSD
+515 KEIVKRKSG

>member
-1 MKIPAKNVK
+1 MK
-10 IYRFSCPNG
+10 IYRYSCQNG
-19 LSSGKLN
+19 LSSGKLD
-26 LMLPSVIKS
+26 LMIPSVIKS
-35 VSATHGI
+35 VSITHGE
-42 NVAYTSPNGKEITYK
+42 NVAYVSPYGKETTYK
-57 ELDVISDEMA
+57 ELDVVSDEMA
-67 VWLTNKGISEG
+67 VWLTNEGISEG

-103 ITAGINPRFTSRERS
+103 ITAGINPRFTSLERL
-118 KTLWTLDP
+118 KTLSTLDP
-126 NLLITAKGYD
+126 NLVITAKGHD

-147 ITLNEEELIQ
+147 ITLNGAELIQ
-157 NHRVTGGS
+157 NHRVIGGS

-170 DDDDR
+170 DNDER

-194 TNRQLKAIS
+194 ANRQLRAIS
-203 ELDTGGSWGGGGHRY
+203 KLDTGGSWGGGGHRY
-218 VSTEFA
+218 ASTEFA

-240 TTHLIHKWNAK
+240 TTHLIQKWNAR

-274 MLKQDGIED
+274 MLKQEGIEG

-346 PREGVEAKICSPSGA
+346 PREGVKVKICDSSGS
-361 ELPTG
+361 ELPVGETG
-366 EIGEIWIS
+366 EIWLS
-374 SPAVMS
+374 SPAMMS
-380 CYWNDPEETTK
+380 CYWNDPDATAE

-414 AGRTTEMYIRGGY
+414 AGRTTEMFIRGGY

-432 EVEGIFSE
+432 EIEGIFSE

-461 VAVIVLE
+461 VAFIVLE

-473 ITIED
+473 ITIDD
-478 LRSFGFDKLAKYKL
+478 LRSFGTGKLAAYKL
-492 PEEVIYVESIPRNT
+492 PEEIIYVESIPRNT
-506 TDKIDRREL
+506 TDKIDRRDL
-515 KETVKTRSD
+515 KEIVKKRSG

>member
-1 MKIPAKNVK
+1 MK
-10 IYRFSCPNG
+10 IYRYSCQNG
-19 LSSGKLN
+19 LSSGKLD
-26 LMLPSVIKS
+26 LMIPSVIKS
-35 VSATHGI
+35 VSITHGE
-42 NVAYTSPNGKEITYK
+42 NVAYVSAYGKETTYK
-57 ELDVISDEMA
+57 ELDVVSDEMA
-67 VWLTNKGISEG
+67 VWLTNEGISEG

-103 ITAGINPRFTSRERS
+103 ITAGINPRFTSLERS
-118 KTLWTLDP
+118 KTLSTLGP
-126 NLLITAKGYD
+126 NLVITAKGHD

-147 ITLNEEELIQ
+147 ITLNGAELIQ

-170 DDDDR
+170 DNDER

-182 SGSSGNPKGALF
+182 SGSSGIPKGALF
-194 TNRQLKAIS
+194 ANRQLRAIS

-218 VSTEFA
+218 ASTEFA

-240 TTHLIHKWNAK
+240 TTHLIQKWNAR

-259 YKMSSVSAIA
+259 YKMSSISAIA

-283 LDFTSVKAIVTGGA
+283 LDFSSVKAIVTGGA
-297 YASINLIK
+297 YASVNLIK

-346 PREGVEAKICSPSGA
+346 PREGVKVKICDSFGS
-361 ELPTG
+361 ELPVGETG
-366 EIGEIWIS
+366 EIWLS
-374 SPAVMS
+374 SPAMMS
-380 CYWNDPEETTK
+380 CYWNDPDATAE

-414 AGRTTEMYIRGGY
+414 AGRTTEMFIRGGY

-432 EVEGIFSE
+432 EIEGIFSE

-450 PRPDDIMGEIG
+450 PRPDDVMGEIG
-461 VAVIVLE
+461 LAFIVLE

-473 ITIED
+473 ITIDD
-478 LRSFGFDKLAKYKL
+478 LRSFGAEKLAEYKL
-492 PEEVIYVESIPRNT
+492 PEEIFYVESIPRNT

-515 KETVKTRSD
+515 KEIVKKRSG

>member
-1 MKIPAKNVK
+1 MK
-10 IYRFSCPNG
+10 IYRYSCQNG
-19 LSSGKLN
+19 LSSGKLD
-26 LMLPSVIKS
+26 LMIPSVIKS
-35 VSATHGI
+35 VSITHGE
-42 NVAYTSPNGKEITYK
+42 NVAYVSAYGKETTYK
-57 ELDVISDEMA
+57 ELDVVSDEMA
-67 VWLTNKGISEG
+67 VWLTNEGISEG

-103 ITAGINPRFTSRERS
+103 ITAGINPRFTSLERS
-118 KTLWTLDP
+118 KTLSTLDP
-126 NLLITAKGYD
+126 NLVITAKGHD

-147 ITLNEEELIQ
+147 ITLNGAELIQ
-157 NHRVTGGS
+157 NHRVIGGS

-170 DDDDR
+170 DNDER

-194 TNRQLKAIS
+194 ANRQLRAIS
-203 ELDTGGSWGGGGHRY
+203 KLDTGGSWGGGGHRY
-218 VSTEFA
+218 ASTEFA

-240 TTHLIHKWNAK
+240 TTHLIQKWNAR

-346 PREGVEAKICSPSGA
+346 PREGVKVKICDSSGS
-361 ELPTG
+361 ELPVGETG
-366 EIGEIWIS
+366 EIWLS
-374 SPAVMS
+374 SPAMMS
-380 CYWNDPEETTK
+380 CYWNDPDATAE

-414 AGRTTEMYIRGGY
+414 AGRTTEMFIRGGY

-432 EVEGIFSE
+432 EIEGIFSE

-461 VAVIVLE
+461 VAFIVLE

-473 ITIED
+473 ITIDD
-478 LRSFGFDKLAKYKL
+478 LRSFGTGKLAAYKL
-492 PEEVIYVESIPRNT
+492 PEEIIYVESIPRNT
-506 TDKIDRREL
+506 TDKIDRRDL
-515 KETVKTRSD
+515 KEIVKKRSG

>member
-1 MKIPAKNVK
+1 
-10 IYRFSCPNG
+10 
-19 LSSGKLN
+19 
-26 LMLPSVIKS
+26 MLPSVIKS
-35 VSATHGI
+35 VSATHGE
-42 NVAYTSPNGKEITYK
+42 NVAYVSPDGKEITYN
-57 ELDVISDEMA
+57 ELDVVSDEMA
-67 VWLTNKGISEG
+67 VWLTNEGILEG

-103 ITAGINPRFTSRERS
+103 ITAGVNPRFTSLERS
-118 KTLWTLDP
+118 KTLSTLGP
-126 NLLITAKGYD
+126 NLVITAKGHD

-147 ITLNEEELIQ
+147 ITLNGAELIQ

-170 DDDDR
+170 DNDER

-182 SGSSGNPKGALF
+182 SGSSGIPKGALF
-194 TNRQLKAIS
+194 ANRQLRAIS

-218 VSTEFA
+218 ASTEFA

-240 TTHLIHKWNAK
+240 TTHLIQKWNAR

-259 YKMSSVSAIA
+259 YKMSSISAIA

-283 LDFTSVKAIVTGGA
+283 LDFSSVKAIVTGGA
-297 YASINLIK
+297 YASVNLIK

-346 PREGVEAKICSPSGA
+346 PREGVKVKICDSSGS
-361 ELPTG
+361 ELPVGETG
-366 EIGEIWIS
+366 EIWLS
-374 SPAVMS
+374 SPAMMS
-380 CYWNDPEETTK
+380 CYWNDPDATAE

-414 AGRTTEMYIRGGY
+414 AGRTTEMFIRGGY

-432 EVEGIFSE
+432 EIEGIFSE

-450 PRPDDIMGEIG
+450 PRPDDVMGEIG
-461 VAVIVLE
+461 LAFIVLE

-473 ITIED
+473 ITIDD
-478 LRSFGFDKLAKYKL
+478 LRSFGAEKLAEYKL
-492 PEEVIYVESIPRNT
+492 PEEIFYVESIPRNT

-515 KETVKTRSD
+515 KEIVKKRSG

>member
-1 MKIPAKNVK
+1 
-10 IYRFSCPNG
+10 
-19 LSSGKLN
+19 
-26 LMLPSVIKS
+26 MLHSVIKS
-35 VSATHGI
+35 VSATHGE
-42 NVAYTSPNGKEITYK
+42 NVAYVSPNGKEITYK
-57 ELDVISDEMA
+57 QLDVISDEMA
-67 VWLTNKGISEG
+67 VWLTNEGISEG

-97 LAKIGA
+97 LAKVGA
-103 ITAGINPRFTSRERS
+103 ITAGINPRFTSLERS
-118 KTLWTLDP
+118 KTLSTLNP
-126 NLLITAKGYD
+126 NLVITAKGHD
-136 DGVGDQ
+136 GGVGDQ
-142 YRKTL
+142 YRKTT
-147 ITLNEEELIQ
+147 IDLNEAEFIRSQ
-157 NHRVTGGS
+157 RVTGGS
-165 PQPLE
+165 PELLE
-170 DDDDR
+170 DDDER

-182 SGSSGNPKGALF
+182 SGSSGSPKGALF
-194 TNRQLKAIS
+194 TNRQLRAIS
-203 ELDTGGSWGGGGHRY
+203 ELDAGGSWGGGGHRY
-218 VSTEFA
+218 ASTEFA

-240 TTHLIHKWNAK
+240 TTHLIHKWNAR

-283 LDFTSVKAIVTGGA
+283 LDFSSVKAIVTGGA
-297 YASINLIK
+297 YASVNLIK

-346 PREGVEAKICSPSGA
+346 PREGVKAKICDSSGS
-361 ELPTG
+361 ELSNG
-366 EIGEIWIS
+366 EVGEIWIS

-380 CYWNDPEETTK
+380 CYWNDPEETAK

-414 AGRTTEMYIRGGY
+414 AGRTSEMYIRGGY

-440 HPSIAEVVII
+440 YPSIAEVVII

-468 DGCSP
+468 DGCLP
-473 ITIED
+473 ITIDD
-478 LRSFGFDKLAKYKL
+478 LRSFGADKLAAYKL
-492 PEEVIYVESIPRNT
+492 PEKVIHVESIPRNI
-506 TDKIDRREL
+506 TDKIDRRKL
-515 KETVKTRSD
+515 KEIVKRKSG

>member
-1 MKIPAKNVK
+1 
-10 IYRFSCPNG
+10 
-19 LSSGKLN
+19 
-26 LMLPSVIKS
+26 MLHSVIKS
-35 VSATHGI
+35 VSATHGE
-42 NVAYTSPNGKEITYK
+42 NVAYVSPDGKEITYK
-57 ELDVISDEMA
+57 QLDVISDEMA
-67 VWLTNKGISEG
+67 VWLTNEGVLEG

-97 LAKIGA
+97 LAKVGA
-103 ITAGINPRFTSRERS
+103 ITAGINPRFTSLERS
-118 KTLWTLDP
+118 KTLSTLNP
-126 NLLITAKGYD
+126 NLVITAKGHD
-136 DGVGDQ
+136 GGVGDQ
-142 YRKTL
+142 YRKT
-147 ITLNEEELIQ
+147 IIKLNETEFIRRQ
-157 NHRVTGGS
+157 RVTGGS
-165 PQPLE
+165 PELLE
-170 DDDDR
+170 DDDER

-182 SGSSGNPKGALF
+182 SGSSGSPKGALF
-194 TNRQLKAIS
+194 TNRQLRAIS
-203 ELDTGGSWGGGGHRY
+203 ELDAGGSWGGGGHRY
-218 VSTEFA
+218 ASTEFA

-240 TTHLIHKWNAK
+240 TTHLIHKWNAR

-283 LDFTSVKAIVTGGA
+283 LDFSSVKAIVTGGA
-297 YASINLIK
+297 YASVNLIK

-346 PREGVEAKICSPSGA
+346 PREGVKAKICDSSGS
-361 ELPTG
+361 ELSNG
-366 EIGEIWIS
+366 EVGEIWIS

-380 CYWNDPEETTK
+380 CYWNDPEETAK

-414 AGRTTEMYIRGGY
+414 AGRTSEMYIRGGY

-440 HPSIAEVVII
+440 HPSIAEIVII

-473 ITIED
+473 ITIDD
-478 LRSFGFDKLAKYKL
+478 LRSFGAEKLAAYKL
-492 PEEVIYVESIPRNT
+492 PEKVIHVESIPRNT
-506 TDKIDRREL
+506 TDKIDRRKL
-515 KETVKTRSD
+515 KEIVKRKSD